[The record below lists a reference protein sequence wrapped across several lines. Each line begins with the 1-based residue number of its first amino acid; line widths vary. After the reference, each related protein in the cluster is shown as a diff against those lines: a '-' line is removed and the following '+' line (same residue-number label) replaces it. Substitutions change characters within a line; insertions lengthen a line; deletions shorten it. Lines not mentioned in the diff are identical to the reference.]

1 MLADFHDPV
10 DINALASLIA
20 QAVKNEIALDLTKIN
35 EMWQLEGLDNTAPLQ
50 VTDTSRTVGTVI
62 QQTINSTATSSTVT
76 RT

>member
-10 DINALASLIA
+10 DVNALASLIA
-20 QAVKNEIALDLTKIN
+20 LAVKSELQVDLTKIN